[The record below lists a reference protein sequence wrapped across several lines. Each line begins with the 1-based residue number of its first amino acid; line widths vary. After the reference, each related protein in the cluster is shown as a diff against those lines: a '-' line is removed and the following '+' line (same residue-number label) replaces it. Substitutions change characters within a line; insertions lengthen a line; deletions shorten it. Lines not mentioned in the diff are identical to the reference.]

1 MMINNTN
8 IRNFIAYIYFN
19 KYQTKPT
26 EEILNSWSILTD
38 EEITLH
44 LQQLYQSWGKS
55 TADLAQDVKA
65 FEVVLNSHLNQKST
79 IKTSTHI
86 KESTTTQV
94 INEAPPRNTQQAPT
108 PKSNQSLW
116 YILLPILAIGGFIS
130 FKFVGFQALKPMY
143 VITDNVAVRDA
154 DGNSVGRMDISPNNT
169 SWNSLRVV
177 DESIYEIPVNG
188 KVSESRKLLLNDAT
202 FIDYLLNKKA
212 KHVYVN
218 KNFLT
223 DNSDYIQL
231 NTSVFEQIN
240 QVKNEQTALSS
251 NYRKVIVGSIS
262 LEPSLKDK
270 YILNT
275 CNNAQKDFT
284 AIIKIQLK
292 DKKRYTAVAKMSD
305 GNYYKFT
312 GNPDENTFERPQ
324 MLKVKHPDQ
333 DGFIDLYGKD
343 LLFKTIEGN
352 TYLFNCD
359 KSQLDFKMIKTADGD
374 LSHFQSTYIP
384 S

>member
-1 MMINNTN
+1 MSINNTN
-8 IRNFIAYIYFN
+8 IRNFIAYIYYN

-26 EEILNSWSILTD
+26 DAILSSWTTLTD

-44 LQQLYQSWGKS
+44 LNQLYTSWGKTSDDLTQDIS
-55 TADLAQDVKA
+55 T
-65 FEVVLNSHLNQKST
+65 FEAAITSHIEQKN
-79 IKTSTHI
+79 IKP
-86 KESTTTQV
+86 STTVAQPTV
-94 INEAPPRNTQQAPT
+94 DTSINISPQT
-108 PKSNQSLW
+108 PKPAPQSSKKWIW
-116 YILLPILAIGGFIS
+116 YIILPILGISGFIG
-130 FKFVGFQALKPMY
+130 FKFVGFQALKPLF

-154 DGNSVGRMDISPNNT
+154 DGNSVGRMDIFPNNT
-169 SWNSLRVV
+169 SWNSLRAV

-202 FIDYLLNKKA
+202 FVDYLLNKKA

-223 DNSDYIQL
+223 DNRDYINL

-240 QVKNEQTALSS
+240 QVKHENTALSS

-262 LEPSLKDK
+262 LENTLKDK

-352 TYLFNCD
+352 TYLFSCD
-359 KSQLDFKMIKTADGD
+359 KTQLDFKMIKNADGD